1 MPSRILHLLLLLA
14 AGVSLW
20 RYWCFL
26 SHLAPMEMQDQIES
40 TRSTIF
46 GSASNCHSN
55 GGKQSEN
62 AAHVPSVGNSHTPK
76 VRKPYTI
83 TKQREK
89 WTEEEHQKFL
99 EALKLYGR
107 GWRQIEE
114 HIGTKTAVQIR
125 SHAQKFF
132 SKVVRESEGSAE
144 SSIQPINIPPPRPKR
159 KPLHPY
165 PRKSVDSFKG
175 HTIPNETEISPSTNL
190 SVAEK
195 DTPSPTSVLSTVGS
209 EAFGSAFSEQTN
221 RCLSPNSC
229 TTDIR
234 SVSLSPVEKENDC
247 MTSKASEDVEKGSP
261 ASVPLSTVSNPNMC
275 MKSEFSSKETECF
288 IEDAVANMPQT
299 TSIKLFGRTVSM
311 VGNQKSL
318 NIDDEN
324 GKPVT
329 VKSDEVCDVENE
341 KLGQSGESK
350 QVDTQLS
357 LVSGNWSIAPD
368 ADGANVT
375 SIEPPKENLCFSE
388 CAPDASLPC
397 WSLYQGLPA
406 FHPRS
411 CNQILNPMP
420 LRPSLKVRT
429 REEGSCCTGSNTESV
444 CDMESQGKNSDAVD
458 SVCQKY
464 HKEEAAPQKS
474 ARGFVPYKRCLAERD
489 GNSLIV
495 ALEERE
501 GQRAR
506 MQGFGEGSTTAILA
520 ASSRLKASPTTI
532 AT

>member
-1 MPSRILHLLLLLA
+1 
-14 AGVSLW
+14 
-20 RYWCFL
+20 
-26 SHLAPMEMQDQIES
+26 MEMQDQIES
-40 TRSTIF
+40 TRSTIS
-46 GSASNCHSN
+46 GLASNCHSN
-55 GGKQSEN
+55 AAKQSEN
-62 AAHVPSVGNSHTPK
+62 VAHIPSVGNGHTPK

-165 PRKSVDSFKG
+165 PRKSLDAFKG
-175 HTIPNETEISPSTNL
+175 HTIPNETETSQSTNL
-190 SVAEK
+190 LVAEK

-209 EAFGSAFSEQTN
+209 EAFGSAFSEQNN

-229 TTDIR
+229 TTDIH

-247 MTSKASEDVEKGSP
+247 MTSKASEEEEKGSP
-261 ASVPLSTVSNPNMC
+261 ASVPLSIVSYPNMC
-275 MKSEFSSKETECF
+275 MKPEFSTKETEYV
-288 IEDAVANMPQT
+288 IEDSTNMPQT

-311 VGNQKSL
+311 VDNHKLQ
-318 NIDDEN
+318 NIDDN
-324 GKPVT
+324 GKAIT
-329 VKSDEVCDVENE
+329 VKSDEVDDVGNE
-341 KLGQSGESK
+341 KPGQSTE

-357 LVSGNWSIAPD
+357 LGLVGGNWAITPD
-368 ADGANVT
+368 SDGADY
-375 SIEPPKENLCFSE
+375 SQEPPKENVCLSE
-388 CAPDASLPC
+388 CVPDASFPQ

-406 FHPRS
+406 FCVSP

-420 LRPSLKVRT
+420 LRPSLKVRA
-429 REEGSCCTGSNTESV
+429 REEESCCTGSNTESV
-444 CDMESQGKNSDAVD
+444 CDMENQGKNSDAVD
-458 SVCQKY
+458 SKCEKY
-464 HKEEAAPQKS
+464 QGEGAAPQKP

-489 GNSLIV
+489 GNSLIA
-495 ALEERE
+495 ALEERD

-506 MQGFGEGSTTAILA
+506 VCS
-520 ASSRLKASPTTI
+520 
-532 AT
+532 

>member
-1 MPSRILHLLLLLA
+1 
-14 AGVSLW
+14 
-20 RYWCFL
+20 
-26 SHLAPMEMQDQIES
+26 MQDQIES
-40 TRSTIF
+40 IRSTIF
-46 GSASNCHSN
+46 GSASNGHSS

-62 AAHVPSVGNSHTPK
+62 DAHIPSVGNSHTPK

-132 SKVVRESEGSAE
+132 SKVVRESEVSAE

-165 PRKSVDSFKG
+165 PRKSVNSFKG
-175 HTIPNETEISPSTNL
+175 HTISNETEISPSTNL
-190 SVAEK
+190 LVAEK

-229 TTDIR
+229 TTDIH
-234 SVSLSPVEKENDC
+234 SVNLSPVEKENDC
-247 MTSKASEDVEKGSP
+247 MTSKASEEEEKGSP
-261 ASVPLSTVSNPNMC
+261 ASVPLSTVSNPNTC
-275 MKSEFSSKETECF
+275 MKSEFSSKDTECF
-288 IEDAVANMPQT
+288 IEDAANMPQT
-299 TSIKLFGRTVSM
+299 TSIKLFGRTVSTI
-311 VGNQKSL
+311 GNQKSMNL
-318 NIDDEN
+318 NDEN
-324 GKPVT
+324 GKPIT
-329 VKSDEVCDVENE
+329 VKSDELDDVENE
-341 KLGQSGESK
+341 KPDQSGESK

-357 LVSGNWSIAPD
+357 LGFNGNWPLTPD

-388 CAPDASLPC
+388 CAPDASSSLPC
-397 WSLYQGLPA
+397 WTLYQGLPA
-406 FHPRS
+406 FYMEH
-411 CNQILNPMP
+411 CNQILNPMSI
-420 LRPSLKVRT
+420 RPSLKVRS
-429 REEGSCCTGSNTESV
+429 REEESCCTGSNTELV
-444 CDMESQGKNSDAVD
+444 CEMENQSKNSDVVD
-458 SVCQKY
+458 SQCQKY
-464 HKEEAAPQKS
+464 NEEGAAPKKPS
-474 ARGFVPYKRCLAERD
+474 RGFVPYKRCLAERD
-489 GNSLIV
+489 GNSLLV
-495 ALEERE
+495 AMEERE

-506 MQGFGEGSTTAILA
+506 VCS
-520 ASSRLKASPTTI
+520 
-532 AT
+532 